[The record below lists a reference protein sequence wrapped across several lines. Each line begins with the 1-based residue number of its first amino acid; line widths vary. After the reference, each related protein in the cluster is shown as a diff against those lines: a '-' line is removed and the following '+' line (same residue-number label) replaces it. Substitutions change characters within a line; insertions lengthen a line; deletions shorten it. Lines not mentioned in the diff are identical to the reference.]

1 MQYFKTN
8 FQTLANIAQL
18 SGFDGLAG
26 YLVLARHTTGRQI
39 LDYPPHLL
47 SGAGVNSI
55 HEKLGCSE
63 VRAKSIIDTL
73 VQTGFIQPAPSAAQE
88 ASPKSSRWILP
99 RQYPLDL
106 DLPHN
111 FVDAPKI
118 AEHAV
123 TSPLRRLKKM
133 TPSKGQDKKEANCD
147 GAMLLLAMYAK
158 NEMQAFG
165 GLPPTSTVYKDWE
178 ILSKTPQRGELF
190 EWKAEA
196 KEDMAYSSFIKI
208 ALPHAID
215 EERKNRFWQALNNLK
230 EAGLIY
236 EVISLLSSENKLLA
250 SIRVNDFHAGS
261 IVVQNDGDPS
271 LMKLLEAAY
280 NTQFAF
286 FDSKTNPETL
296 KISLPLKDGY
306 FSGIYRLRFR
316 TSNKDT
322 GIWHEE
328 EKERVEH
335 YFDLISSYAEDYD
348 DDF

>member
-8 FQTLANIAQL
+8 FQTLASIAKL

-39 LDYPPHLL
+39 LDHPPHLL

-63 VRAKSIIDTL
+63 ARAKSIIDKL
-73 VQTGFIQPAPSAAQE
+73 VQNGFIQPAPTSAQE
-88 ASPKSSRWILP
+88 AAPKSARWILP

-133 TPSKGQDKKEANCD
+133 RPDEGQEKTDANCD
-147 GAMLLLAMYAK
+147 GAMLLLAMYFK

-165 GLPPTSTVYKDWE
+165 GISPISTIRKNWE

-190 EWKAEA
+190 EWKAES
-196 KEDMAYSSFIKI
+196 KNNVAYTSFMKI
-208 ALPHAID
+208 SLPHVEK
-215 EERKNRFWQALNNLK
+215 EERKKRFWKALENLK

-236 EVISLLSSENKLLA
+236 EVISLISLDEKLLV

-261 IVVQNDGDPS
+261 IVVENDGDPS
-271 LMKLLEAAY
+271 LMKLLETSY

-286 FDSKTNPETL
+286 FDTKEETL
-296 KISLPLKDGY
+296 KISLPTKDGY
-306 FSGIYRLRFR
+306 LAGIYRLRFR

-335 YFDLISSYAEDYD
+335 YFNLISSYADDYD